1 MTTEP
6 QRHRRATKPTWRQV
20 LDRHAPVLMPAAHD
34 GLTARLIEQAGFVA
48 FQVDWRA
55 LENEFTPSPP
65 RRRVTRADDGRML
78 CSGGWVARADP
89 IHSGS
94 PPTWKRTSPTA
105 PAPIPASG
113 VKSTRRR
120 YRPGRLRSNQS
131 LTSNRI
137 ASSGS
142 SGSSGRD
149 P

>member
-6 QRHRRATKPTWRQV
+6 QRHTRASKPIWRQV
-20 LDRHAPVLMPAAHD
+20 LDRHAPVFLPAAHD
-34 GLTARLIEQAGFVA
+34 GLSARLIEQAGFVA
-48 FQVDWRA
+48 FQVGGPGRM
-55 LENEFTPSPP
+55 SSHRCQP
-65 RRRVTRADDGRML
+65 RGRVTRADDGGML
-78 CSGGWVARADP
+78 CTGGWVAKAGP
-89 IHSGS
+89 THSGS

-113 VKSTRRR
+113 VKSTRSR

-137 ASSGS
+137 ASKAS